1 MGKKSNKQ
9 RIEQFHRDFVLL
21 RKKYALN
28 VVAERMGS
36 DPGNLSNYSRGAKNP
51 GEDFLDKFYSNFA
64 TEIREL
70 ADSYSSSVQD
80 QPYVSEDLP
89 QEYVRPDHRD
99 DHIRTLKQN
108 NEDLR
113 NYLALVIKNNELLVI
128 SNQKLVEAQLALIA
142 QFDRATFKAAGE

>member
-1 MGKKSNKQ
+1 MGKKSNNQ
-9 RIEQFHRDFVLL
+9 RIQQFRRDVRLL
-21 RKKYALN
+21 RKKYTQN
-28 VVAERMGS
+28 VMAERMGS
-36 DPGNLSNYSRGAKNP
+36 DPGNFSHYSRGAKNP
-51 GEDFLDKFYSNFA
+51 GEDFLDKFYANFA

-70 ADSYSSSVQD
+70 AASYNSSVHE

-113 NYLALVIKNNELLVI
+113 NYLALIVKNNELLVQ
-128 SNQKLVEAQLALIA
+128 SNQKLAEAQLTLIA
-142 QFDRATFKAAGE
+142 QFRSIRDAAGE